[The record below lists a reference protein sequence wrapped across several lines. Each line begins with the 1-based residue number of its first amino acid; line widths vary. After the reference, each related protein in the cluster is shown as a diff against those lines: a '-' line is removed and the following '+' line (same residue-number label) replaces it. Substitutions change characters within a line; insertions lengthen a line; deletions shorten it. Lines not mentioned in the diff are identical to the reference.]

1 MKAFDDAIEKLLWSE
16 KRLGKD
22 SIRRTTAESSLQIP
36 KSYAQWLGKLADADG
51 YIHVGP
57 IPKGTPIN
65 LIANTNLELG
75 GLRKDAEIISL
86 LRKSLHALKEIE
98 RRGLTGDKAT
108 QRLLQIVPDFYQLN
122 SCPDFVED
130 RGHYFGTGLP
140 DLDKRAL
147 IEFLKTF

>member
-75 GLRKDAEIISL
+75 GLRKDV
-86 LRKSLHALKEIE
+86 E

-108 QRLLQIVPDFYQLN
+108 QRLLQLVPDFYQLN

-140 DLDKRAL
+140 DLDK
-147 IEFLKTF
+147 